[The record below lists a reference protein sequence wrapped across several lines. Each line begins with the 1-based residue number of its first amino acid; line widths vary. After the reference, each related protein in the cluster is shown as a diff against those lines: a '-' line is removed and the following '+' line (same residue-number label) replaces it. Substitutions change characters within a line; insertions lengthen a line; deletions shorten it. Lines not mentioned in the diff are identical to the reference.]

1 VPDPRD
7 GKGGGR
13 HPQLILADEP
23 TGNLDSRAGAQVV
36 ELLQAAHDAGRTVVI
51 ATHDLRLASQA
62 DRILRTG
69 AR

>member
-1 VPDPRD
+1 
-7 GKGGGR
+7 
-13 HPQLILADEP
+13 
-23 TGNLDSRAGAQVV
+23 VV